1 MRIEGLILSPSR
13 HSTTLSKLPSTCDLN
28 ATYPLSSTISVQAA
42 SARPRERKLL
52 SHPPQF
58 CSDLVTWQRTCC
70 LAAGM
75 ILWVRLPLIRQIIT
89 LLSPNSNFINTGLA
103 AGGDR
108 GTAHWL
114 SMGCGLLVSSQYR
127 THFNSE
133 IYHTVTRLRS
143 LLASGHQGHLGYPGH
158 RSSWSCRSSW
168 SSQSS
173 WSSMSFRASMSFLYF
188 QCCD

>member
-1 MRIEGLILSPSR
+1 MQHILLNQCSGRLSQTEAVRNFCPIISSAQTWWRGSGLVVWS
-13 HSTTLSKLPSTCDLN
+13 
-28 ATYPLSSTISVQAA
+28 
-42 SARPRERKLL
+42 
-52 SHPPQF
+52 
-58 CSDLVTWQRTCC
+58 
-70 LAAGM
+70 GM

-89 LLSPNSNFINTGLA
+89 LLSPNSNFINTRLA

-133 IYHTVTRLRS
+133 IYHTVNRLRS

-173 WSSMSFRASMSFLYF
+173 WSSMSSRSSQSFRASMSFLYF

>member
-70 LAAGM
+70 LAWDDPVGAAPTYQTDNNAFKPQFKLYKYRAGGWRGQRDGSLALNG
-75 ILWVRLPLIRQIIT
+75 LWSPC
-89 LLSPNSNFINTGLA
+89 LLSISDPLQLRNIPYGQSSAKLTG
-103 AGGDR
+103 
-108 GTAHWL
+108 
-114 SMGCGLLVSSQYR
+114 
-127 THFNSE
+127 
-133 IYHTVTRLRS
+133 I
-143 LLASGHQGHLGYPGH
+143 
-158 RSSWSCRSSW
+158 RSSRSSRV
-168 SSQSS
+168 S
-173 WSSMSFRASMSFLYF
+173 WS
-188 QCCD
+188 